1 MQILLFKENMNHYT
15 YKYGDKL
22 DYDFHVN
29 EFDFP
34 MPHKHA
40 DYWEFTL
47 LTKGYVKHVL
57 NGKKTLVS
65 ANTVFFS
72 TTKDEH
78 FIKKAGNDPIRYI
91 NISIR
96 ETKLLQILNILSQ
109 GLAQRM
115 INDNHSFPL
124 SEDSV
129 YKIES
134 LIYKVNLL
142 TSNQCEARNELL
154 CAALLPILQT
164 YLFTR
169 ISPNT
174 KFVPE
179 GNEQWVKTLSVLTG
193 NMNFPTYSVNDLC
206 DKLGYSR
213 MQLNRLFKQKFN
225 KTPHQYLI
233 DYKLHYAKN
242 LLKSTDMKII
252 DIALNAGYS
261 SISQFQT
268 NFRIKYGLTPSEFRK
283 QSKKN

>member
-1 MQILLFKENMNHYT
+1 METLFFQENMNHYT
-15 YKYGDKL
+15 YKYADKL

-34 MPHKHA
+34 MPHRHA

-47 LTKGYVKHVL
+47 LTNGSVNNVL
-57 NGKKTLVS
+57 NGKKRCFT
-65 ANTVFFS
+65 AKTVFFS

-78 FIKKAGNDPIRYI
+78 FIKKEGNEPIRYI
-91 NISIR
+91 NLAVR
-96 ETKLLQILNILSQ
+96 ESKILQILGALSED
-109 GLAQRM
+109 LAQRM
-115 INDNHSFPL
+115 IDDDHYFSL

-129 YKIES
+129 YKIEAI
-134 LIYKVNLL
+134 IYKVNLL
-142 TSNQCEARNELL
+142 SSKQYEMRNELL

-164 YLFTR
+164 YLFTHITPYVKT
-169 ISPNT
+169 IS
-174 KFVPE
+174 E
-179 GNEQWVKTLSVLTG
+179 SNEQWIQKLSALTE
-193 NMNFPTYSVNDLC
+193 NMDFPTYSVNDLC

-225 KTPHQYLI
+225 KNPHQYLT

-252 DIALNAGYS
+252 DVALSAGYS

-268 NFRIKYGLTPSEFRK
+268 NFRIKYGLTPNEFRK
-283 QSKKN
+283 QSKRS